1 MQHNGLCREEFV
13 IKKMAPAQA
22 DTQSKCQNR
31 YLPQHRHGSRLG
43 DLTLYLEI
51 AMALQRSLLMLAIGA
66 AVALSGCDKDGAAP
80 AAANAPE
87 TPAQAAAKAQLG
99 SFGFDASGMDR
110 NVAAGDNFF
119 DFANGGWVQRTEIPA
134 DRSSYGSFNVIA
146 EKTLADTRAIMEE
159 AGTSE
164 AVDVRRIGDYYAA
177 FMDEAGIEARGVAPV
192 QPQLQAI
199 AGIADKQALARTLGT
214 TLRADVD
221 LLNATNFYTP
231 HLFGVWVSVDLL
243 QPDRNAPYLVQGGL
257 GMPDRDFYLQDGR
270 MAELRTA
277 YQAYVAKLLELSG
290 DKDAAA
296 KAERIIALETKIARA
311 HATQEETNDV
321 QKGANAWKQADL
333 AGKAP
338 GMDWN
343 AFLDGANL
351 GAQQDFIV
359 WQPKAVAGL
368 SKLVASEPLEV
379 WKDYMTFHALDE
391 AAAYLPK
398 AFADASF
405 AFHGTTMSGTPQ
417 QSERWKRAVADTNTA
432 VGEAVGKIYVERHFD
447 ATTKARADEMARNI
461 IAAFAKRIDA
471 LEWMSPETK
480 AHAKAKVAGLK
491 VDMGYPSTW
500 RDYSALEVKRD
511 DALGNAQRA
520 SLFEYQRNIAKLG
533 KPVDHSEWA
542 MLPQTIN
549 AMNVPLE
556 NRLVFPAAILQPPF
570 FDGAADDAINYGA
583 IGAVIGHE
591 ISHGF
596 DNAGALFDETGK
608 LHNWWTPNDLKQ
620 FNAAGNALAMQF
632 DSYEPFPGVHV
643 NGRLTLGENIADVA
657 GLGTAYDAYR
667 LSLQGKQEQTL
678 EGFTPDQRFFL
689 GFAQA
694 WRSKAR
700 EQALRNSLLTNVH
713 APGQFRALTVRNIDA
728 WYPAFEVKDGQKLYL
743 APEKRVKVW

>member
-1 MQHNGLCREEFV
+1 
-13 IKKMAPAQA
+13 
-22 DTQSKCQNR
+22 
-31 YLPQHRHGSRLG
+31 
-43 DLTLYLEI
+43 
-51 AMALQRSLLMLAIGA
+51 MALRHPLLVLAIGC
-66 AVALSGCDKDGAAP
+66 ALALTGCDKGTPAP
-80 AAANAPE
+80 AAD
-87 TPAQAAAKAQLG
+87 TAAAPDEAAAPKPQLG
-99 SFGFDASGMDR
+99 TFGLDTTGMDR
-110 NVAAGDNFF
+110 SVAAGDNFF
-119 DFANGGWVQRTEIPA
+119 DFANGQWVQRTEIPA

-159 AGTSE
+159 AAKADGGE
-164 AVDVRRIGDYYAA
+164 VRKIGDYYAA
-177 FMDEAGIEARGVAPV
+177 FMDEAGIEARGVAPL

-199 AGIADKQALARTLGT
+199 AGIADKQALAHTLGAS
-214 TLRADVD
+214 LRADVD

-270 MAELRTA
+270 MADLRKA
-277 YQAYVAKLLELSG
+277 YEGYIAQLLELSG
-290 DKDAAA
+290 DSDAAA
-296 KAERIIALETKIARA
+296 KAARIVALETKIARA
-311 HATQEETNDV
+311 HATQEQTNDV

-333 AGKAP
+333 TSKAP
-338 GMDWN
+338 GMDWK

-359 WQPKAVAGL
+359 WQPQAVSGL
-368 SKLVASEPLEV
+368 SRLVASEPLDV
-379 WKDYMTFHALDE
+379 WKDYLAFHALDE
-391 AAAYLPK
+391 AAPYLPK

-405 AFHGTTMSGTPQ
+405 AFHGTAMSGTPQ
-417 QSERWKRAVADTNTA
+417 QSERWKRAVAETNTA
-432 VGEAVGKIYVERHFD
+432 IGEAVGKIYVEHHFD

-491 VDMGYPSTW
+491 VDMGYPSKW
-500 RDYSALEVKRD
+500 RDYATLDVKAD

-533 KPVDHSEWA
+533 QPVDHSEWA

-608 LHNWWTPNDLKQ
+608 LHNWWTAADLKQ
-620 FNAAGNALAMQF
+620 FNAAGDALAMQF

-678 EGFTPDQRFFL
+678 EGFTADQRFFL

-700 EQALRNSLLTNVH
+700 EQALRNALLTNVH
-713 APGQFRALTVRNIDA
+713 APGQFRALTVRNLDA
-728 WYPAFEVKDGQKLYL
+728 WYPAFGVKQGQKLYL